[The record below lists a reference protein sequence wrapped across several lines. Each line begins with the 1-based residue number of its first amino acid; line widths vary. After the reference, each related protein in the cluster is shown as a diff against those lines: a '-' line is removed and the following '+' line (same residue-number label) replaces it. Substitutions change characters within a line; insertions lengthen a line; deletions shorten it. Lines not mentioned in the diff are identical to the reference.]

1 MSAEKKK
8 TDQETK
14 LKLFEMENTSYI
26 FIPFSFGDSDRFR
39 PLVGALKESDH
50 WIQILDKVK
59 YMHRFVAGKLDYSN
73 EETCQ
78 CFHFRLNDSY
88 RSEYGLPDD
97 GTWCTMRYKKAM
109 YRFIIR
115 DVQLFLFTTTIG
127 IIAFRITL
135 EETDPFRISDAQYY
149 LKKVSR
155 QPFELGSPDNKSNM
169 LDISKNLMDGF
180 ADVCSCDFFYYS
192 CPGEERANLL
202 SFTPAEPKEDFSKE
216 LFFLRRCYGEGYRY
230 VKDAGQEQEEL
241 LSPSDDVHWGIS
253 PEAAACIV
261 CPEASGRSSFISGT
275 LFKNFN
281 SQYLL
286 MYVLLLHQKYALYLF
301 QTRMSTPDRSDL
313 VKLEEYRS
321 KLYEFEADFVF
332 SCITE
337 VPQYQLLY
345 EKMTAAFALRKMFED
360 VHEPLTSLGEVRRQ
374 AEEKEQEKRDRSLEN
389 ALIMITM
396 LSIFSAWVDSY
407 DFFGEFLKEMLG
419 AGEVAVRAVQLLCFA
434 LVIAIGIYV
443 LYTQRKIKRK

>member
-1 MSAEKKK
+1 MSTTKKK
-8 TDQETK
+8 TDQETR
-14 LKLFEMENTSYI
+14 LKLFSMENTSYI
-26 FIPFSFGDSDRFR
+26 FIPFSFGSSDRFR
-39 PLVGALKESDH
+39 PLVSALKDSNN

-59 YMHRFVAGKLDYSN
+59 YMHKFVADKIDYSN
-73 EETCQ
+73 EDACQ
-78 CFHFRLNDSY
+78 CFHFRLDDKC

-97 GTWCTMRYKKAM
+97 ETWCTMRYKWAM

-115 DVQLFLFTTTIG
+115 DVQLFLFTTTVG

-155 QPFELGSPDNKSNM
+155 QPLELGSQDNKNNM
-169 LDISKNLMDGF
+169 LNISRKLMDGF
-180 ADVCSCDFFYYS
+180 ADVCSCEFFYYS
-192 CPGEERANLL
+192 CPGEERSNLL
-202 SFTPAEPKEDFSKE
+202 SFIPAEPKEDFSKE
-216 LFFLRRCYGEGYRY
+216 MFFLRRCYGEGYRY
-230 VKDAGQEQEEL
+230 VKDVRQEEEEL
-241 LSPSDDVHWGIS
+241 LSTSDDVHWGIS
-253 PEAAACIV
+253 PEAAVCIAC
-261 CPEASGRSSFISGT
+261 PDASGRDDFIKGT

-301 QTRMSTPDRSDL
+301 QTKMSTSDRSDL
-313 VKLEEYRS
+313 AKLEEYRNN
-321 KLYEFEADFVF
+321 LYEFEADFVY

-345 EKMTAAFALRKMFED
+345 EKMTTAFALRKMFED

-374 AEEKEQEKRDRSLEN
+374 AEEQEQEKRDRSLEK

-396 LSIFSAWVDSY
+396 LSVFSAWVDSY
-407 DFFGEFLKEMLG
+407 DFFGEFLRDIFG
-419 AGEVAVRAVQLLCFA
+419 AGDGVIKVIQIACFI
-434 LVIAIGIYV
+434 LVIGVLLYV
-443 LYTQRKIKRK
+443 HRTHRKTKGK